1 MSIKRYSN
9 DYNKENGTLG
19 IKIPTN
25 VAISNNQSGVFDMSR
40 TTEEQA
46 VSNYINLLLTR
57 QGERFMQPDFG
68 VGLYYYVF
76 EQMTEIL
83 EVQLTDII
91 HEQAKR
97 WLPYIENESITVTDE
112 SNASEVDNH
121 YLRISIVFR
130 VNNSAANKELTFFGS
145 ANGVVQYTLN

>member
-1 MSIKRYSN
+1 MSLKRYSN

-25 VAISNNQSGVFDMSR
+25 VSISNNQSGVFDMSY

-46 VSNYINLLLTR
+46 ISNYINLLLTR

-76 EQMTEIL
+76 EQMTDIL
-83 EVQLTDII
+83 SIQLTDII
-91 HEQAKR
+91 NEQAQR
-97 WLPYIENESITVTDE
+97 WLPYIENETINVTNE
-112 SNASEVDNH
+112 SDVAEIDNH
-121 YLRISIVFR
+121 YLRINIVFR
-130 VNNSAANKELTFFGS
+130 VTNSGANRELTFFG
-145 ANGVVQYTLN
+145 APGGVVQFNLT

>member
-25 VAISNNQSGVFDMSR
+25 VSISNNQSGVFDMSY

-46 VSNYINLLLTR
+46 ISNYINLLLTR

-76 EQMTEIL
+76 EQIADIL
-83 EVQLTDII
+83 SVQLSDII
-91 HEQAKR
+91 HEQAAR
-97 WLPYIENESITVTDE
+97 WLPYIENESITVTNE
-112 SNASEVDNH
+112 SDHSEVDNH
-121 YLRISIVFR
+121 YLRINIIFR
-130 VNNSAANKELTFFGS
+130 VSNSGANRELTFFG
-145 ANGVVQYTLN
+145 APNGVVQFNLN

>member
-25 VAISNNQSGVFDMSR
+25 VPISNNQSGVFDMSY

-46 VSNYINLLLTR
+46 VSNYINLLLTK

-76 EQMTEIL
+76 EQMTDIL
-83 EVQLTDII
+83 STQLTDII
-91 HEQAKR
+91 NGQVAK
-97 WLPYIENESITVTDE
+97 WLPYIENETVTVTNE
-112 SNASEVDNH
+112 SDFSEIDNH
-121 YLRISIVFR
+121 YLRINIVFR
-130 VNNSAANKELTFFGS
+130 VNKNGANRELTFFGGP
-145 ANGVVQYTLN
+145 NGVGTYTLN